1 MMVITSRRCKMTWD
15 SVSVFLGSA
24 TAGVIAGAVKAGKKG
39 AAIGGAIGCAVVA
52 VWKLLK

>member
-1 MMVITSRRCKMTWD
+1 MTWD